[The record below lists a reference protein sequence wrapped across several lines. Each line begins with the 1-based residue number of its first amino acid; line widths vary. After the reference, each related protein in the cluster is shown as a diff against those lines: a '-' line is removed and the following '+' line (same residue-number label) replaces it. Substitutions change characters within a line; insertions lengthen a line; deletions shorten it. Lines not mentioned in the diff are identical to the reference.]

1 METVPTTARNSISI
15 KIGGVGPF
23 SIMNNLWQKLFY
35 ARCED
40 LSLRPNEKQM
50 KRFIKSMD
58 KHTKKRRLQLSEMG
72 MGSKSAQVLGQ
83 IIRIGSNINEWIHID
98 LSMNKLGA
106 NIAPIVQGLKHNTK
120 LVSLK
125 LSNNEIGGAANI

>member
-1 METVPTTARNSISI
+1 
-15 KIGGVGPF
+15 
-23 SIMNNLWQKLFY
+23 
-35 ARCED
+35 
-40 LSLRPNEKQM
+40 
-50 KRFIKSMD
+50 
-58 KHTKKRRLQLSEMG
+58 MG

-83 IIRIGSNINEWIHID
+83 LIRIGSNINEWIHID

-125 LSNNEIGGAANI
+125 LSNNEIGGASNI